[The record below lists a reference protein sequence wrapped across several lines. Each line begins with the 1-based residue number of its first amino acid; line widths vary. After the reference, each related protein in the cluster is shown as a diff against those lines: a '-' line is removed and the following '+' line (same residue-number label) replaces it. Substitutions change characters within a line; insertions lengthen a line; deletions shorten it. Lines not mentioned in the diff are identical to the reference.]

1 MHSHSIPPAPGT
13 YLKDKFLVPLNIAET
28 KLARDLDVTVS
39 RIFEIIRM
47 RRGITPNTA
56 LRLARY
62 FQTTPEF
69 WLKLQLDYDLYQEK
83 TKRGGLI
90 EQAIRP
96 CLILPK
102 KLIE

>member
-1 MHSHSIPPAPGT
+1 MNSHSIPPAPGA
-13 YLKDKFLVPLNIAET
+13 YLKNKFLVPLEIAET

-62 FQTTPEF
+62 FQTTTEF

-83 TKRGGLI
+83 EKSGGLI
-90 EQAIRP
+90 EHAIRP
-96 CLILPK
+96 CQFLVK
-102 KLIE
+102 TT

>member
-1 MHSHSIPPAPGT
+1 MNSHPPAPGA
-13 YLKDKFLVPLNIAET
+13 YLKDKFLIPLNIAET

-47 RRGITPNTA
+47 RRGVTPNTA

-83 TKRGGLI
+83 EKSGIHI

-96 CLILPK
+96 CSVLLNK
-102 KLIE
+102 T